1 MARKKRFMYTLTPIV
16 FTDTEMYLDTTRSR
30 TMTFLAMLENAVQLG
45 YIDTENERE
54 LLFEYDE
61 TEAYKEMAEVY
72 AVHEQHLTQD

>member
-45 YIDTENERE
+45 YIDTENKRE

>member
-16 FTDTEMYLDTTRSR
+16 FTDTEMYLDTTHSR
-30 TMTFLAMLENAVQLG
+30 TMTFSAMLENAVQLG

-61 TEAYKEMAEVY
+61 TEAYIEMAEVY

>member
-45 YIDTENERE
+45 YIDTENKRE

-72 AVHEQHLTQD
+72 AVYEQHLTQD

>member
-16 FTDTEMYLDTTRSR
+16 FTDKEMYLDNTRSR
-30 TMTFLAMLENAVQLG
+30 TMTFLDMLENAVQLG
-45 YIDTENERE
+45 YIDTENKRE

>member
-30 TMTFLAMLENAVQLG
+30 TMTFSAMLENAVQLG

-61 TEAYKEMAEVY
+61 TEAYIEMAEVY